1 MAISSKIEEIVYEV
15 TKVAGNIYDSLQ
27 ESLGSKTTPAT
38 AIYEINNLFNMANNG
53 NPYFAILDTT
63 TPGFGTTY
71 SASAPYYVNVSSG
84 QVVFDN
90 NIINVFS
97 QDISIRR
104 SFSQIYSDLY
114 VYGMTLGMP
123 LDEVQKAVQTWT
135 TETTSAASIGDSII
149 YIDDYT
155 VPENLGF
162 PLEAQ
167 VGRLYIKFVGLN
179 DDKTGMII
187 DPGQNL
193 GTISTPVYGKIQS
206 SIPSGSTVRFNYQAR
221 VQSIMGFPVLTAD
234 GTANPDT
241 FQYYPP
247 LPATW
252 LPIANVVITNPSDPS
267 VVDNSGDYAIVDITQ
282 PLPYNNSNNPIFG
295 DTEDNTRILNACQ
308 NALNDMQALKSS
320 YLLSEVVQG
329 VKALSI
335 KLSAGS
341 NTNLRKIWANQP
353 FRVQSFYSK
362 GLSFTGLERFNFP
375 YNFSKA
381 YYELTSED
389 LQHTFAIFRG
399 DLVSN
404 NPRLVGTAGVD
415 TGYDISSLTAPG
427 SLSSL
432 ERGTHIYGASVI
444 KTITAEQSGE
454 TVPNYIEVTTNSVS
468 NNNYMIELNW
478 ENVTNALFYNV
489 YKRGNLASDL
499 MEYRLTVPDQI
510 QKQPYFTNTPTVDD
524 TSISLSSRYTAIKIE
539 PDNDGYCGGIS
550 IKLLFGTEGYT
561 VKNTSAYLSL
571 RLYDSYADYVTSG
584 DTDAT
589 LDDTN
594 TLYVPDIDNPLTDE
608 VKLYFNDLTDQSDEY
623 TFKFKKGVNL
633 TSGHIYWAIIDRSSL
648 IEITDPETNASSTGT
663 IYVRGLEKDALDPY
677 GEIILW
683 KSSTLTT
690 GFENWSTYDNVPSS
704 IYNLYTPYYKLRG
717 FLDNGLGVKYP
728 VRRGLKFYNIT
739 SLTPRRLSVFV
750 PPVENIYE
758 VVSESF
764 AAEYDGL
771 TTETSETKNEMVV
784 TVTARNGANGIPFTF
799 TQTIPQGTVRGTR
812 FVLGT
817 ANDLFDRVDDV
828 NVTPGTS
835 LQRTNNGPIKW
846 SVYDFFTVETVP

>member
-1 MAISSKIEEIVYEV
+1 MAISSKIEEVVYEV

-38 AIYEINNLFNMANNG
+38 AIYEINNLYSMANSG

-63 TPGFGTTY
+63 TPGFTTTY
-71 SASAPYYVNVSSG
+71 SATEPYYVNVASG
-84 QVVFDN
+84 QVVYDN
-90 NIINVFS
+90 NVIDVLS

-104 SFSQIYSDLY
+104 SFSQLYSNLY
-114 VYGMTLGMP
+114 VYGMTLGIP
-123 LDEVQKAVQTWT
+123 LDEVQKAVQIWN
-135 TETTSAASIGDSII
+135 TETSAAAAANDSIV
-149 YIDDYT
+149 YIKDAT
-155 VPENLGF
+155 IPESLGF

-167 VGRLYIKFVGLN
+167 VGRLYIKFVSLN
-179 DDKTGMII
+179 DDKTGMVI

-193 GTISTPVYGKIQS
+193 GTLASPVYGKIQS
-206 SIPSGSTVRFNYQAR
+206 SIPSGSPVRFNYQAR

-234 GTANPDT
+234 GTADPDT

-247 LPATW
+247 LPPTW
-252 LPIANVVITNPSDPS
+252 LSVANVIITNPSIPS
-267 VVDNSGDYAIVDITQ
+267 VVDNTGEYAIVSTSV
-282 PLPYNNSNNPIFG
+282 PLPYNNSTNPIFG
-295 DTEDNTRILNACQ
+295 DTADNTRILNACQ
-308 NALNDMQALKSS
+308 NALNDMQNLKSS
-320 YLLSEVVQG
+320 FLLSEVVQG
-329 VKALSI
+329 VKALSV
-335 KLSAGS
+335 KLAAGT
-341 NTNLRKIWANQP
+341 NTNLRKIWAAQP

-362 GLSFTGLERFNFP
+362 GLSFSGLERFNFP
-375 YNFSKA
+375 YNFAKA

-404 NPRLVGTAGVD
+404 NPRLVGTAGVN
-415 TGYDISSLTAPG
+415 TGYSASSLTASG

-432 ERGTHIYGASVI
+432 ERGTHIYGASVV
-444 KTITAEQSGE
+444 KTISAETSGE
-454 TVPNYIEVTTNSVS
+454 TVPKYIEVTTNSVS

-478 ENVTNALFYNV
+478 QSVANALFYNV

-499 MEYRLTVPDQI
+499 MEYRLTIPEEV
-510 QKQPYFTNTPTVDD
+510 QKQPYFSNTTTADD
-524 TSISLSSRYTAIKIE
+524 SNVSLSSRYTAIKIE
-539 PDNDGYCGGIS
+539 PDNDGFCGGIS

-561 VKNTSAYLSL
+561 VKNTSDYLTL

-594 TLYVPDIDNPLTDE
+594 TLYVPNIESPLTDE

-633 TSGHIYWAIIDRSSL
+633 VSGHIYWAIINRPSL
-648 IEITDPETNASSTGT
+648 IEIINPDTNASSTGT
-663 IYVRGLEKDALDPY
+663 IYVRGLEKGAVDPY
-677 GEIILW
+677 GEITLF
-683 KSSTLTT
+683 KSATLVTD
-690 GFENWSTYDNVPSS
+690 FDNWSTYDNAPSS
-704 IYNLYTPYYKLRG
+704 LYNLYTPYYKLRG

-739 SLTPRRLSVFV
+739 SFTPRRLSIFV
-750 PPVENIYE
+750 PPVEDIYQ
-758 VVSESF
+758 VVSDSF

-771 TTETSETKNEMVV
+771 STETTLTKNEMIVS
-784 TVTARNGANGIPFTF
+784 VTARNGANGTPITF
-799 TQTIPQGTVRGTR
+799 TETIPQGTVRSTR

-828 NVTPGTS
+828 YVTPGAN

>member
-27 ESLGSKTTPAT
+27 DSLGSKTTPAT
-38 AIYEINNLFNMANNG
+38 AIYEINNLYSMANNG

-63 TPGFGTTY
+63 SPGFTTTY
-71 SASAPYYVNVSSG
+71 SPAAPYYVNVASG
-84 QVVFDN
+84 QVVYDN
-90 NIINVFS
+90 NVITVLS

-114 VYGMTLGMP
+114 VYGMTLGLP
-123 LDEVQKAVQTWT
+123 LDEVQKAVQSWT
-135 TETTSAASIGDSII
+135 TETTSAASVGDSII
-149 YIDDYT
+149 YIKDYT

-193 GTISTPVYGKIQS
+193 GTISSPVYGKIQS
-206 SIPSGSTVRFNYQAR
+206 SVPAGSFIRFNYQAR
-221 VQSIMGFPVLTAD
+221 VQSIMGFPILTVD

-247 LPATW
+247 LPSTW
-252 LPIANVVITNPSDPS
+252 LPIANVVITNPTNPS
-267 VVDNSGDYAIVDITQ
+267 VVDNSGEYAIKSITQ
-282 PLPYNNSNNPIFG
+282 PLPYNNSQNPIFG
-295 DTEDNTRILNACQ
+295 DTEDNVRILNACQ
-308 NALNDMQALKSS
+308 NALNDMQSLKSS

-329 VKALSI
+329 IKALSI
-335 KLSAGS
+335 KLAAGS

-375 YNFSKA
+375 YNFAQA

-404 NPRLVGTAGVD
+404 NPRIVGSAGVD
-415 TGYDISSLTAPG
+415 TGYSATSLTAPG

-432 ERGTHIYGASVI
+432 ERGTHIYGASVV
-444 KTITAEQSGE
+444 KTITSEQSGE
-454 TVPNYIEVTTNSVS
+454 TIPSYIEVTTNTVS

-478 ENVTNALFYNV
+478 QTVANALFYNV

-499 MEYRLTVPDQI
+499 MEYRITVPDQV
-510 QKQPYFTNTPTVDD
+510 QKQPYFSNTPITDD
-524 TSISLSSRYTAIKIE
+524 TSVPLSSRYTAIKIE

-550 IKLLFGTEGYT
+550 LKLLFGTEGYI
-561 VKNTSAYLSL
+561 VKNTSSYLSL
-571 RLYDSYADYVTSG
+571 RLYDSFGDYVTSG

-594 TLYVPDIDNPLTDE
+594 TLYVPDIDKPLTDE

-633 TSGHIYWAIIDRSSL
+633 TAGHIYWAIIDRASL
-648 IEITDPETNASSTGT
+648 IEITDPATNASSTGT
-663 IYVRGLEKDALDPY
+663 IYLRGLEKDPLDPY
-677 GEIILW
+677 GEITLW
-683 KSSTLTT
+683 KSSTLATD
-690 GFENWSTYDNVPSS
+690 FDNWTTYDNIPSS

-717 FLDNGLGVKYP
+717 FLDNGLSVKYP
-728 VRRGLKFYNIT
+728 VRRGLKFYNVN
-739 SLTPRRLSVFV
+739 SFTPRRLSVFV

-771 TTETSETKNEMVV
+771 STETTETKNEMIVS
-784 TVTARNGANGIPFTF
+784 VTARRGANGTPFTF

-828 NVTPGTS
+828 YVTPGS
-835 LQRTNNGPIKW
+835 NLQRTNNGPIKW

>member
-38 AIYEINNLFNMANNG
+38 AIYEINNLYSMANNG

-63 TPGFGTTY
+63 PSGFTTTY
-71 SASAPYYVNVSSG
+71 SVDEPYYVNVASG
-84 QVVFDN
+84 QVVYDN
-90 NIINVFS
+90 NVINVLS

-104 SFSQIYSDLY
+104 SFSQLYSNLY
-114 VYGMTLGMP
+114 VYGMALGLP
-123 LDEVQKAVQTWT
+123 LDEVQKAVQVWN
-135 TETTSAASIGDSII
+135 TETSSAASIGDSII
-149 YIDDYT
+149 YIKDSSI
-155 VPENLGF
+155 PESLGF

-167 VGRLYIKFVGLN
+167 VGRLYIKFVSLN
-179 DDKTGMII
+179 EDKTGMVI

-193 GTISTPVYGKIQS
+193 GTIASPVYGKIQS
-206 SIPSGSTVRFNYQAR
+206 SIPSGSAVRFNYQAR

-234 GTANPDT
+234 GTADPDT

-247 LPATW
+247 LPSTW
-252 LPIANVVITNPSDPS
+252 LPIANVIITNPSNPS
-267 VVDNSGDYAIVDITQ
+267 VVDNSGDYAIVNTTI
-282 PLPYNNSNNPIFG
+282 PLPYNNSTNPIFG
-295 DTEDNTRILNACQ
+295 DSADNTRIVNACQ
-308 NALNDMQALKSS
+308 TALNDMQSLKSS
-320 YLLSEVVQG
+320 FLLSEVIQG
-329 VKALSI
+329 IKALSI
-335 KLSAGS
+335 KLAAGS
-341 NTNLRKIWANQP
+341 NTNLRKIWAAQP

-362 GLSFTGLERFNFP
+362 GLSFSGLERFEFP
-375 YNFSKA
+375 YNFSQA

-399 DLVSN
+399 DLIAN

-415 TGYDISSLTAPG
+415 SGYSATSLTAPG

-432 ERGTHIYGASVI
+432 ERGTHIYGASVV
-444 KTITAEQSGE
+444 KTISSETSGE
-454 TVPNYIEVTTNSVS
+454 TVPSYIEVTTNSVS

-478 ENVTNALFYNV
+478 ESVANALFYNV

-499 MEYRLTVPDQI
+499 MEYRLTIPEEV
-510 QKQPYFTNTPTVDD
+510 QKQPLFTNTPITDD
-524 TSISLSSRYTAIKIE
+524 SNVPLSSRYTAIKIE
-539 PDNDGYCGGIS
+539 PDNDGFCGGIS
-550 IKLLFGTEGYT
+550 VKLLFGTEGYI
-561 VKNTSAYLSL
+561 VKNTSDYLTF
-571 RLYDSYADYVTSG
+571 RLYDSIAETVTSG
-584 DTDAT
+584 DTDAI

-594 TLYVPDIDNPLTDE
+594 TLYVPDIDSPLTDE
-608 VKLYFNDLTDQSDEY
+608 VKLYYNDLTDQSDEY

-633 TSGHIYWAIIDRSSL
+633 TSGHIYWAVIDRVSL
-648 IEITDPETNASSTGT
+648 IEITDPETNVSSTGT
-663 IYVRGLEKDALDPY
+663 IYIRGLEKDELDPY
-677 GEIILW
+677 GEITLW

-690 GFENWSTYDNVPSS
+690 GFDNWSTYDNIPLSF
-704 IYNLYTPYYKLRG
+704 YNIYTPYYKLRG
-717 FLDNGLGVKYP
+717 YLDNGLGIKYP
-728 VRRGLKFYNIT
+728 VRRGLKFYNVT
-739 SLTPRRLSVFV
+739 SLTPRRLSIYV
-750 PPVENIYE
+750 PPVEDIYQ

-771 TTETSETKNEMVV
+771 STESTVTKNDMVV
-784 TVTARNGANGIPFTF
+784 TVTARNGANGIPITF
-799 TQTIPQGTVRGTR
+799 TETIPQGTERNTR

-828 NVTPGTS
+828 SVTPGTN